1 VTENHV
7 IFFSHVN
14 DLNLTDSLIYNLIGS
29 NTQIGDIRIIMFDS
43 ILPRSDPKKINNV
56 LIKNLTYDNS

>member
-1 VTENHV
+1 MTENHV